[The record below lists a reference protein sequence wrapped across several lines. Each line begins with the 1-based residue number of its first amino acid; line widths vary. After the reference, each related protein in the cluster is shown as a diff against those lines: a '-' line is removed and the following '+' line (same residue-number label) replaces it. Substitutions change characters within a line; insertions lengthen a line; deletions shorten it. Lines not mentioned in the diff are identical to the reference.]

1 MYAELENGRL
11 LVYDS
16 YLHRHTL
23 GQIPGRRWL
32 PDRKA
37 WSVPFTADN
46 AETLSLIGCQLP
58 AERRPAA
65 APAIP
70 QEYAE
75 LEPPPLNVKLYQ
87 HQRNGYGLACEAMGI
102 FSNVPMRSPGYA
114 LLMEMGCGKTITA
127 IGIAGRAYMNQK
139 IRRLLIAA
147 PKSILGVWDA
157 EFEKFAAFP
166 YSLTILQGSS
176 AKKCEALKRL
186 SAHGLQVVVVNY
198 ESAALTE
205 KALAAWN
212 PNFIICDE
220 STKIK
225 NPTAKMSKTMYRLS
239 KRAKYR
245 LILTGTP
252 VQNNPLDFFAQYK
265 FLDDRIFGTS
275 YYAFKSE
282 YAVLGTYNEPVGWRN
297 LPELVRKA
305 HSIAY
310 RVTKTE
316 ALDLP
321 EVMDEI
327 RPVLLEDA
335 ALKKYRQFQKDS
347 YMELSQGEV
356 TAANVLTR
364 LLRLQ
369 QITGGFVRPDENSER
384 YEQVSKAKLEALSD
398 IVDAA
403 VSENHKLEVIA
414 RFTVEIETI
423 CKMLEQKG
431 IVYSKVAGDVRDRTE
446 QVEAF
451 QTNPDCM
458 VFVGQIQTVS
468 MGLTLTAASTMV
480 FYSWSYNYADYSQAR
495 ARIHRI
501 GQKNNCLYIHL
512 AVPGTVDETILT
524 ALNQKEN
531 IAKSVVDDWRN
542 LIK

>member
-1 MYAELENGRL
+1 
-11 LVYDS
+11 
-16 YLHRHTL
+16 
-23 GQIPGRRWL
+23 
-32 PDRKA
+32 
-37 WSVPFTADN
+37 
-46 AETLSLIGCQLP
+46 
-58 AERRPAA
+58 
-65 APAIP
+65 
-70 QEYAE
+70 
-75 LEPPPLNVKLYQ
+75 
-87 HQRNGYGLACEAMGI
+87 
-102 FSNVPMRSPGYA
+102 
-114 LLMEMGCGKTITA
+114 
-127 IGIAGRAYMNQK
+127 
-139 IRRLLIAA
+139 
-147 PKSILGVWDA
+147 
-157 EFEKFAAFP
+157 
-166 YSLTILQGSS
+166 
-176 AKKCEALKRL
+176 
-186 SAHGLQVVVVNY
+186 
-198 ESAALTE
+198 
-205 KALAAWN
+205 
-212 PNFIICDE
+212 
-220 STKIK
+220 
-225 NPTAKMSKTMYRLS
+225 
-239 KRAKYR
+239 
-245 LILTGTP
+245 
-252 VQNNPLDFFAQYK
+252 
-265 FLDDRIFGTS
+265 
-275 YYAFKSE
+275 
-282 YAVLGTYNEPVGWRN
+282 
-297 LPELVRKA
+297 
-305 HSIAY
+305 
-310 RVTKTE
+310 
-316 ALDLP
+316 
-321 EVMDEI
+321 MDEI

-403 VSENHKLEVIA
+403 VSENHKLVVIA

>member
-1 MYAELENGRL
+1 MHAELENGRL
-11 LVYDS
+11 LVYNS

-37 WSVPFTADN
+37 WSIPLNTDSV
-46 AETLSLIGCQLP
+46 ETLGLIGC
-58 AERRPAA
+58 ERRPAKTQS
-65 APAIP
+65 IP

-87 HQRNGYGLACEAMGI
+87 HQRSGYGLACEAMGI
-102 FSNVPMRSPGYA
+102 FSNTVMLTPGYA

-127 IGIAGRAYMNQK
+127 IGIAGRAFMNQK
-139 IRRLLIAA
+139 CQRLLVAA
-147 PKSILGVWDA
+147 PKSILGVWKA

-176 AKKCEALKRL
+176 AKKCDTLKRL
-186 SAHGLQVVVVNY
+186 PTYGLQVVVVNY
-198 ESAALTE
+198 ESVVLIE
-205 KALAAWN
+205 KALLVWG
-212 PNFIICDE
+212 PDFIICDE

-225 NPTAKMSKTMYRLS
+225 NPTAKMSKTLYRLS
-239 KRAKYR
+239 KRAAYR

-252 VQNNPLDFFAQYK
+252 VQNNPLDFFSQYK

-282 YAVLGTYNEPVGWRN
+282 YAVLGTYNELIGWRN

-310 RVTKTE
+310 RVTKAE

-327 RPVLLEDA
+327 RPVLLEDTA
-335 ALKKYRQFQKDS
+335 MKKYRKFQKDS

-356 TAANVLTR
+356 TATNVLTH

-369 QITGGFVRPDENSER
+369 QITGGFVRPDENNER
-384 YEQVSKAKLEALSD
+384 YEQVSRAKLEALAD

-403 VSENHKLEVIA
+403 VSEKHKLVVIA

-423 CKMLEQKG
+423 CRMLEQKG
-431 IVYSKVAGDVRDRTE
+431 LVYTKVSGTVKDRSE
-446 QVEAF
+446 QVERF
-451 QTNPDCM
+451 QTDPECM

-501 GQKNNCLYIHL
+501 GQQNNCLYIHL
-512 AVPGTVDETILT
+512 VVPGTVDETILS
-524 ALNQKEN
+524 ALKQKEN
-531 IAKSVVDDWRN
+531 IAVSVVDNWKE
-542 LIK
+542 LLQ